1 MKITINELKEQI
13 SFNVGDKVIFDNKKA
28 VVLWRSVKYVDIEI
42 VGTNRIIQGVHI
54 TKISH
59 R

>member
-1 MKITINELKEQI
+1 MNKTKEQLNI

-42 VGTNRIIQGVHI
+42 VGTNKIIQGVHI
-54 TKISH
+54 TKVSH